1 MTIAAAAEDD
11 WLSALAASRQQVA
24 GGAPNSSSSLT
35 TSRDAHGRLVVTT
48 AVRLSPPSLAAAAP
62 STVAAETSIA
72 QLLLQAFVEQ
82 GAAVPRGVEV
92 AVIDA
97 PPAADADAAGVWRH
111 VSFTA
116 TEPAAEEQVQE
127 AAGLFEVRHSL
138 PFPVP

>member
-97 PPAADADAAGVWRH
+97 PPAADAAGVWRH